1 MSAGFWINQDGL
13 PLQFGTQKAIADLG
27 GDYLAFGE
35 QRVYETY
42 INLGNTSYGV
52 GGIQNPSL
60 PNGFS
65 GTSVNGAG
73 IVSLTTLF
81 PLQPTAPLTVANSSG
96 VLQFVAP
103 QLRIEQVDLD
113 VLVGA
118 NAGAGGATGLTGI
131 GLVTATNGPSA
142 AFVQITPNAG
152 VQFVGAISNAQMGVG
167 KHYTWYADGTAFGTA
182 TPPTAGS
189 WLGNV
194 PLVTNAITP
203 LPAGAYVSAIATGG
217 TYTGAS
223 GGGLLKLRVRY
234 TWYGNIAN

>member
-1 MSAGFWINQDGL
+1 MGFWINKDGL
-13 PLQFGTQKAIADLG
+13 PLQFGTDKAVADLG
-27 GDYLAFGE
+27 GDYLAYGE

-42 INLGNTSYGV
+42 INLGATAYGA
-52 GGIQNPSL
+52 GGLQNPAL

-65 GTSVNGAG
+65 GTSTPAAAG

-81 PLQPTAPLTVANSSG
+81 PLQPTAPLTAANSSG

-113 VLVGA
+113 VLVAA
-118 NAGAGGATGLTGI
+118 NAGTGSATGLTGI
-131 GLVTATNGPSA
+131 GLVTINPATQ
-142 AFVQITPNAG
+142 AFAQVTPNAG
-152 VQFVGAISNAQMGVG
+152 VQFVGAISNAQMGAG

-182 TPPTAGS
+182 SPPTAGS
-189 WLGNV
+189 WLGNA
-194 PLVTNAITP
+194 PLVTNSITP

-217 TYTGAS
+217 TYTGSS